1 MVAMDSLNSSQPQA
15 RDLVELDEFPAAAGW
30 KEHASLKGIAADLE
44 ELARTHKATFQSAS
58 PWPHVVFDDLI
69 DPALIAAAERE
80 ELEPSL
86 ALEVERNYRKVKA
99 ESPQPNGPAAQQI
112 LESIGSAEFV
122 AFLEELT
129 GVSGLTPD
137 PTHYWAGLHVNPP
150 GAFQAIH
157 RDFRVH
163 PITGLFHRV
172 NILIYLNSDW
182 KSEYAGE
189 LELWKPDRSA
199 CEKQV
204 PPLAGKSVIFDA
216 GARAIHG
223 IPEPIRCPTGRA
235 RLSLAAIY
243 YTVDPPPNDQ
253 KESRFFRP
261 KRPQDPWY
269 MGFGTFGDAVN
280 LVRRTIERRSATK
293 STPGG

>member
-1 MVAMDSLNSSQPQA
+1 MVDSLSSTHSPDP
-15 RDLVELDEFPAAAGW
+15 RDLMELDRQSVGAAG
-30 KEHASLKGIAADLE
+30 AGVPGAAADLTQI
-44 ELARTHKATFQSAS
+44 ARSHAEGYQAAS
-58 PWPHVVFDDLI
+58 PWPHVVLDDLI
-69 DPALIAAAERE
+69 DPALIAAAEQE

-86 ALEVERNYRKVKA
+86 NLQIDRSYRKIKA
-99 ESPQPNGPAAQQI
+99 ESPEPNGPAATKI
-112 LESIGSAEFV
+112 LDSIGSAPFV
-122 AFLEELT
+122 TFLEELT
-129 GVSGLTPD
+129 GVSGLIPD

-189 LELWKPDRSA
+189 LELWKTDKSA
-199 CEKQV
+199 CERQV
-204 PPLAGKSVIFDA
+204 APVAGKSVIFEA
-216 GARAIHG
+216 GPLAFHG

-243 YTVDPPPNDQ
+243 YTEGPPPDDR

-269 MGFGTFGDAVN
+269 MGFGTFGDGVN
-280 LVRRTIERRSATK
+280 LVRRTIERRSAMK
-293 STPGG
+293 ERPGK

>member
-1 MVAMDSLNSSQPQA
+1 M
-15 RDLVELDEFPAAAGW
+15 ELDCQSVGVARAGVP
-30 KEHASLKGIAADLE
+30 GVAADLTQ
-44 ELARTHKATFQSAS
+44 LARTHAESYHAAS
-58 PWPHVVFDDLI
+58 PWPHVVLDDLI
-69 DPALIAAAERE
+69 DPALIAAAEQE

-86 ALEVERNYRKVKA
+86 SLEIDRSYRKIKA
-99 ESPQPNGPAAQQI
+99 ESPEPNGPAATKI
-112 LESIGSAEFV
+112 LDSIGSAPFV
-122 AFLEELT
+122 TFLEELT
-129 GVSGLTPD
+129 GVSGLIPD

-189 LELWKPDRSA
+189 LELWKTDKSA
-199 CEKQV
+199 CERQV
-204 PPLAGKSVIFDA
+204 APVAGKSVIFEA
-216 GARAIHG
+216 GPLAFHG

-243 YTVDPPPNDQ
+243 YTECPPPDDR

-269 MGFGTFGDAVN
+269 MGFGTFGDGVN
-280 LVRRTIERRSATK
+280 LVRRTIERRSAMK
-293 STPGG
+293 ERPGK

>member
-1 MVAMDSLNSSQPQA
+1 VDSLSSTHSPDPRSVMEFDRQSVGAA
-15 RDLVELDEFPAAAGW
+15 RAGVP
-30 KEHASLKGIAADLE
+30 GVAADLTQI
-44 ELARTHKATFQSAS
+44 ARTHAQSYQAAA
-58 PWPHVVFDDLI
+58 PWPHVVLDDLI
-69 DPALIAAAERE
+69 DPELIAAAEQE

-86 ALEVERNYRKVKA
+86 NLEIDRSYRKIKA
-99 ESPQPNGPAAQQI
+99 ESPEPNGPAATKI
-112 LESIGSAEFV
+112 LSSIGSAPFV
-122 AFLEELT
+122 TFLEELT
-129 GVSGLTPD
+129 GVSGLIPD

-189 LELWKPDRSA
+189 LELWRSDKSA
-199 CEKQV
+199 CERQV
-204 PPLAGKSVIFDA
+204 APVAGKSVIFEA
-216 GARAIHG
+216 GPLAFHG
-223 IPEPIRCPTGRA
+223 IPEPIRCPPGRA

-243 YTVDPPPNDQ
+243 YTEGPAPDDR

-269 MGFGTFGDAVN
+269 MGFGTFGDGVN
-280 LVRRTIERRSATK
+280 LVRRTMERRSAMK
-293 STPGG
+293 ERPGK

>member
-1 MVAMDSLNSSQPQA
+1 MDSRSDTHSTDPHNLIELDSQPA
-15 RDLVELDEFPAAAGW
+15 REAHPIVPEMP
-30 KEHASLKGIAADLE
+30 ADLSQ
-44 ELARTHKATFQSAS
+44 LASSHRESYQSAS
-58 PWPHVVFDDLI
+58 PWPHVVVDDLI

-86 ALEVERNYRKVKA
+86 NLEVERTYRKVKA
-99 ESPQPNGPAAQQI
+99 ESPEPKGPAATKI
-112 LESIGSAEFV
+112 LESIGSADFV
-122 AFLEELT
+122 AFLEGLT
-129 GVSGLTPD
+129 GVTGLIPD

-182 KSEYAGE
+182 KSEYGGE
-189 LELWKPDRSA
+189 LELWRSDKTA
-199 CEKQV
+199 CGQQV
-204 PPLAGKSVIFDA
+204 APLAGKSVIFEA
-216 GARAIHG
+216 GPLAFHG
-223 IPEPIRCPTGRA
+223 IPDPIRCPTGRA

-243 YTVDPPPNDQ
+243 YTVDPPPDDRR
-253 KESRFFRP
+253 ESRFFRP

-269 MGFGTFGDAVN
+269 MGFGSFGDGVN
-280 LVRRTIERRSATK
+280 LVKRLIERHSATK
-293 STPGG
+293 GESET

>member
-1 MVAMDSLNSSQPQA
+1 MDSRSDTHSLDPHV
-15 RDLVELDEFPAAAGW
+15 LVELDAQPTRKAHLSVPGMPGDLSQI
-30 KEHASLKGIAADLE
+30 ASIHRESYQA
-44 ELARTHKATFQSAS
+44 AS
-58 PWPHVVFDDLI
+58 PWPHVVLDDLI

-86 ALEVERNYRKVKA
+86 NLEVDRSYRKVKA
-99 ESPQPNGPAAQQI
+99 ESPEANGAAATKI
-112 LESIGSAEFV
+112 LESIGSTGFV
-122 AFLEELT
+122 TFLEELT
-129 GVSGLTPD
+129 GVSGLIPD

-182 KSEYAGE
+182 KSEYGGE
-189 LELWKPDRSA
+189 LELWKSDKTA
-199 CEKQV
+199 CGRQV
-204 PPLAGKSVIFDA
+204 APVAGKSVIFEA
-216 GARAIHG
+216 GPLAFHG

-243 YTVDPPPNDQ
+243 YTVDPPPDDQ

-269 MGFGTFGDAVN
+269 MGFGSFGDGVN
-280 LVRRTIERRSATK
+280 LVRRIVERHSVTK
-293 STPGG
+293 GESGK

>member
-1 MVAMDSLNSSQPQA
+1 MREDLAMQSLDSNHMS
-15 RDLVELDEFPAAAGW
+15 DLHAPAEA
-30 KEHASLKGIAADLE
+30 HQYVSGIPVDLSD
-44 ELARTHKATFQSAS
+44 LAREHRPGYLAAS

-86 ALEVERNYRKVKA
+86 NLAVERNYRKVKA
-99 ESPQPNGPAAQQI
+99 ESPEPNGPAATKI
-112 LESIGSAEFV
+112 LDALASTEFV
-122 AFLEELT
+122 TFLEDLT
-129 GVSGLTPD
+129 GVSGLIPD

-157 RDFRVH
+157 RDFRTH

-182 KSEYAGE
+182 KGEYGGE
-189 LELWKPDRSA
+189 LELWKSDKTA
-199 CEKQV
+199 CERQV
-204 PPLAGKSVIFDA
+204 APVAGKSVIFEA
-216 GARAIHG
+216 GPLAFHG
-223 IPEPIRCPTGRA
+223 IPDPIRCPTGRA

-243 YTVDPPPNDQ
+243 YTVDPPPDDR
-253 KESRFFRP
+253 KESKFFRP

-269 MGFGTFGDAVN
+269 LGFGTFGDGVN
-280 LVRRTIERRSATK
+280 LVKRIAERHSANRRTSGK
-293 STPGG
+293 

>member
-1 MVAMDSLNSSQPQA
+1 M
-15 RDLVELDEFPAAAGW
+15 
-30 KEHASLKGIAADLE
+30 HADLGE
-44 ELARTHKATFQSAS
+44 IARNNRERFQTAS
-58 PWPHVVFDDLI
+58 PWPHLVLDDLI
-69 DPALIAAAERE
+69 DPAMIAAAEQE

-86 ALEVERNYRKVKA
+86 HMAVDRSYRKIKA
-99 ESPQPNGPAAQQI
+99 ESPAPNGPTATAI
-112 LESIGSAEFV
+112 LESIGGTDFL

-129 GVSGLTPD
+129 GVSGLLPD

-182 KSEYAGE
+182 KSEYGGE
-189 LELWKPDRSA
+189 LELWKPDKSA
-199 CEKQV
+199 CERQV
-204 PPLAGKSVIFDA
+204 APVAGKSVIFEA
-216 GARAIHG
+216 GPGAIHG
-223 IPEPIRCPTGRA
+223 IPEPIRCPAGRA

-243 YTVDPPPNDQ
+243 YTVDPPPNDR
-253 KESRFFRP
+253 KESRLFRP

-269 MGFGTFGDAVN
+269 MGFGTFGDGVN
-280 LVRRTIERRSATK
+280 LVKRTLERRSAGK
-293 STPGG
+293 GHSGQLR